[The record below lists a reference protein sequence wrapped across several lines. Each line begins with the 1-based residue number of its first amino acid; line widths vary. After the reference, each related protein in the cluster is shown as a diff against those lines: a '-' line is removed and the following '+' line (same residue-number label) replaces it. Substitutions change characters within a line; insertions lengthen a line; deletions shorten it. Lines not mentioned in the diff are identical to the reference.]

1 MTQDERL
8 VSVRNVPDESTA
20 TLLCDFLK
28 TNGVPATAV
37 AMQIP
42 WLPGETLRQGY
53 WGHVE
58 VLEHDADRA
67 RALIAD
73 FYEAEPQQEP
83 GHERGG
89 NGYDHEDGDE
99 DEDDDDDDDDDDGD
113 EDDDDEDG
121 DDDDEDEDE
130 EAQ

>member
-1 MTQDERL
+1 MSEDERL
-8 VSVRNVPDESTA
+8 VSVRRVPDETTA

-28 TNGVPATAV
+28 TNGVTATAV

-42 WLPGETLRQGY
+42 WLPGVETFRQGY

-89 NGYDHEDGDE
+89 NGFDHEDGDD
-99 DEDDDDDDDDDDGD
+99 DEDDDDDDDDEDGD
-113 EDDDDEDG
+113 EDDDDED
-121 DDDDEDEDE
+121 DEDEDEDE